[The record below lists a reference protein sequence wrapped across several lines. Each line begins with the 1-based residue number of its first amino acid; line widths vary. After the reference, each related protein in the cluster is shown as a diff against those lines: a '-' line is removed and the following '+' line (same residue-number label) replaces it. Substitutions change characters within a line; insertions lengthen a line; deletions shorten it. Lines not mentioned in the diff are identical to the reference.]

1 MVNECTLFFFV
12 KKEKRASLVFSPSRF
27 SLFFFGAVEFFSP
40 KNSVTKSTLSLS
52 LVKTNKK
59 THAHTKAQT
68 KEESARAPL
77 AGYTTTTRGSLANA
91 RGKESVVAAN
101 ST

>member
-12 KKEKRASLVFSPSRF
+12 KKERRASLVFSPSRF
-27 SLFFFGAVEFFSP
+27 SLFFLGLSNFFLRKIVSQ
-40 KNSVTKSTLSLS
+40 TLSLS
-52 LVKTNKK
+52 LVKTNKR

-77 AGYTTTTRGSLANA
+77 AGYATTMRGSLANA

>member
-1 MVNECTLFFFV
+1 MVQKQEGGE
-12 KKEKRASLVFSPSRF
+12 KQKEKRASLVFSVF
-27 SLFFFGAVEFFSP
+27 SFFFSP
-40 KNSVTKSTLSLS
+40 KNTCHKVNSLSRS
-52 LVKTNKK
+52 LVKTIKR

-68 KEESARAPL
+68 KEERARAPL
-77 AGYTTTTRGSLANA
+77 AGYTTTTRGSLTNA

>member
-1 MVNECTLFFFV
+1 MDLDLSDISPENKMSSFRGYEEPSDFSFF
-12 KKEKRASLVFSPSRF
+12 L
-27 SLFFFGAVEFFSP
+27 LP
-40 KNSVTKSTLSLS
+40 KNTCHNSLSLS
-52 LVKTNKK
+52 FVKTNKR
-59 THAHTKAQT
+59 THAHTKPHT
-68 KEESARAPL
+68 KEESARASL

>member
-1 MVNECTLFFFV
+1 MYAIFFCEEG
-12 KKEKRASLVFSPSRF
+12 EKSFFGFLAFSVFSV
-27 SLFFFGAVEFFSP
+27 FFGAVEFFSP

-52 LVKTNKK
+52 LVKTNKR

-77 AGYTTTTRGSLANA
+77 AGYATTMRGSLANA

>member
-1 MVNECTLFFFV
+1 MYAIFFCEEG
-12 KKEKRASLVFSPSRF
+12 EKSFFGFLAFSVFSV
-27 SLFFFGAVEFFSP
+27 FFLGLSNFFLRKIVSQ
-40 KNSVTKSTLSLS
+40 TLSLS
-52 LVKTNKK
+52 LVKTNKR

-77 AGYTTTTRGSLANA
+77 AGYATTMRGSLANA